1 MALIAIASD
10 KGAPGVTTAA
20 LALAAV
26 WPRPVLLAEC
36 DPAGGDL
43 VYRFPAAGGGHLDP
57 RRGVLSLA
65 VIARRGMAPH
75 QVWEHAQKLH
85 GGLDVLAGVT
95 NAEQGAGL
103 SLLWGPIG
111 KVLASLPQAD
121 VIADCGRLGADGPLY
136 DLLAEATTVVLVSR
150 VQVADVIRLRDRA
163 TAFAAAAQSRGRR
176 GFGVGVVV
184 VADHKKLRAS
194 LGEVQQV
201 LAQANAPAAV
211 LGGIAHDT
219 KGADLLSGEWG
230 GSLDRTLLIKTA
242 REVAQHLVHGLPPI
256 GSPPAA
262 SPPAASPPAGSA
274 AASSAAVNP
283 QAAPSAAAAPS
294 SVPVAS
300 SFPAPA
306 SAGPSS
312 APPAYAAPV
321 PTAPSYAGPGS
332 AAPSYARP
340 RATEAQPS
348 MPSSSIGP
356 QETPGASQVGEL
368 AADVPAGTPAAGTPA
383 AGTPAA
389 GTSATGA
396 PVARGNSP
404 AGQRTVFSRVLGSR
418 SGRHQADPGPG
429 ERTSGPAG
437 DASFPS
443 AAPGHAPDPAQAQAS
458 YVGAP
463 VAHAQATTADPGRPP
478 ARHAQRPGRPAANGP
493 GYSRTPMSP
502 LQPGDSGFR
511 ANGFQDQDSQD
522 TRFQDQDFQDTR
534 SQDHDLQDAR
544 YQTSDS
550 YASAPPDIRFPSDV
564 ARAGSLPGS
573 MPPGP
578 IEAEPA
584 ATPSAT
590 PAATPSAVPA
600 DRPDSPAQ
608 DDAASESSQWDT
620 SPGPMGSRRP
630 GRG

>member
-1 MALIAIASD
+1 
-10 KGAPGVTTAA
+10 
-20 LALAAV
+20 
-26 WPRPVLLAEC
+26 
-36 DPAGGDL
+36 
-43 VYRFPAAGGGHLDP
+43 
-57 RRGVLSLA
+57 
-65 VIARRGMAPH
+65 
-75 QVWEHAQKLH
+75 
-85 GGLDVLAGVT
+85 
-95 NAEQGAGL
+95 
-103 SLLWGPIG
+103 
-111 KVLASLPQAD
+111 
-121 VIADCGRLGADGPLY
+121 
-136 DLLAEATTVVLVSR
+136 
-150 VQVADVIRLRDRA
+150 
-163 TAFAAAAQSRGRR
+163 
-176 GFGVGVVV
+176 
-184 VADHKKLRAS
+184 
-194 LGEVQQV
+194 
-201 LAQANAPAAV
+201 
-211 LGGIAHDT
+211 
-219 KGADLLSGEWG
+219 
-230 GSLDRTLLIKTA
+230 
-242 REVAQHLVHGLPPI
+242 
-256 GSPPAA
+256 
-262 SPPAASPPAGSA
+262 
-274 AASSAAVNP
+274 
-283 QAAPSAAAAPS
+283 
-294 SVPVAS
+294 
-300 SFPAPA
+300 
-306 SAGPSS
+306 
-312 APPAYAAPV
+312 
-321 PTAPSYAGPGS
+321 
-332 AAPSYARP
+332 
-340 RATEAQPS
+340 

-368 AADVPAGTPAAGTPA
+368 AADVPAGTPAAGTPAAGTPA

-478 ARHAQRPGRPAANGP
+478 ARHAQRPARPAANGP

-522 TRFQDQDFQDTR
+522 TRSQDQDFQDTR
-534 SQDHDLQDAR
+534 SQEHDLQDAR

-564 ARAGSLPGS
+564 A
-573 MPPGP
+573 
-578 IEAEPA
+578 
-584 ATPSAT
+584 T
-590 PAATPSAVPA
+590 PAAAPA